1 MNKETVTYLEQLQ
14 IDEKR
19 KELKQLLFKP
29 TRVQLGRKVVIAGI
43 ETFKVEYELTDGVSL
58 EEIEKAKEET
68 GLTVLFITLVSK
80 LDIETERHD
89 DVERFDSSIGYRHAY
104 TYVSAVVH
112 QPTDLERTF

>member
-1 MNKETVTYLEQLQ
+1 MSKEKSTYLEQLQ
-14 IDEKR
+14 LDEKR

-68 GLTVLFITLVSK
+68 ELTVLFITLVSK
-80 LDIETERHD
+80 LDIETDGVDGQSDGYGGYEFKE
-89 DVERFDSSIGYRHAY
+89 VVTSIELDTEYLY
-104 TYVSAVVH
+104 TYY
-112 QPTDLERTF
+112 